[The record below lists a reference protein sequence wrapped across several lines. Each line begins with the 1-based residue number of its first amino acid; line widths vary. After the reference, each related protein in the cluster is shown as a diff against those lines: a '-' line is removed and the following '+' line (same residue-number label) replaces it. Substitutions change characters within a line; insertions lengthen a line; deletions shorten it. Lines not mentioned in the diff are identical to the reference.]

1 MLGQVAEKKAE
12 VEREKHQ
19 LELTLDV
26 TRNKFLQLD
35 MIIQVAA
42 CMYVYLHMYMYVYRY
57 VCMEQPPGKGN
68 LTPQLYTHNRRVRA
82 SDLKVLWNRVLVAP
96 VVVLRT
102 ECLPSGPIQPEMRMS
117 ARSLCFLCDLPFA
130 IRSSR
135 SRSASEP

>member
-42 CMYVYLHMYMYVYRY
+42 CMYAHLHMYMYVHRV
-57 VCMEQPPGKGN
+57 VCMEPPPGKKGD
-68 LTPQLYTHNRRVRA
+68 LTPQLYTHNHRVRA
-82 SDLKVLWNRVLVAP
+82 SDL
-96 VVVLRT
+96 
-102 ECLPSGPIQPEMRMS
+102 
-117 ARSLCFLCDLPFA
+117 
-130 IRSSR
+130 
-135 SRSASEP
+135 